1 MEIIKLIYSNTK
13 DTDLEEIKNIG
24 KLSLPIYYNN
34 DRLKDVIKNNNYDI
48 LVAKK
53 TDKILGFAI
62 TSITEDDN
70 IHIMSLACLPN
81 FRRKNIDSDEYLK
94 NIIFYIHKNPES
106 HKLVSD
112 FSKYEFSS
120 YQGILNK
127 TSNITSNHDVF
138 KNIPVV
144 VHTTSNNKADVE
156 TCRQLGIAGYFV
168 KSVDYAQYKSN
179 LQIILAYWSQSE
191 QINKL

>member
-34 DRLKDVIKNNNYDI
+34 DSLKDVIKNNNYDI

-81 FRRKNIDSDEYLK
+81 FRRKNIGS
-94 NIIFYIHKNPES
+94 
-106 HKLVSD
+106 KLI
-112 FSKYEFSS
+112 KK
-120 YQGILNK
+120 IK
-127 TSNITSNHDVF
+127 
-138 KNIPVV
+138 K
-144 VHTTSNNKADVE
+144 K
-156 TCRQLGIAGYFV
+156 
-168 KSVDYAQYKSN
+168 KK
-179 LQIILAYWSQSE
+179 
-191 QINKL
+191 KK

>member
-34 DRLKDVIKNNNYDI
+34 DSLKDVIKNNNYDI

-81 FRRKNIDSDEYLK
+81 FRRKNIGSKLIKKIKKK
-94 NIIFYIHKNPES
+94 NKE
-106 HKLVSD
+106 KL
-112 FSKYEFSS
+112 
-120 YQGILNK
+120 
-127 TSNITSNHDVF
+127 ITLYVQS
-138 KNIPVV
+138 
-144 VHTTSNNKADVE
+144 SNN
-156 TCRQLGIAGYFV
+156 IAIEFYKKNKFIEIDYV
-168 KSVDYAQYKSN
+168 KNYYNN
-179 LQIILAYWSQSE
+179 LDDNNAYLFSYS
-191 QINKL
+191 